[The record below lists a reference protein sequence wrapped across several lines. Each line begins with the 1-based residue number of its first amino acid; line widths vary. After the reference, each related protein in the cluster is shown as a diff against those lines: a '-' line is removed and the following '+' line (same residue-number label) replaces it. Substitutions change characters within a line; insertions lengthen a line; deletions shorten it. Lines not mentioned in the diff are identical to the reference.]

1 MPRRRDRGAT
11 LPVGRAAGNH
21 FRFGVC
27 DNALAAAV
35 FAALLALGLL
45 STLLAA
51 FAALAPVCFVFLL
64 AISHLLP
71 AST

>member
-1 MPRRRDRGAT
+1 VRPVAA
-11 LPVGRAAGNH
+11 LPDMEGRWNH
-21 FRFGVC
+21 FRLGVW

-35 FAALLALGLL
+35 FAALLAFGLL

-51 FAALAPVCFVFLL
+51 FAALAPVCRVFLL
-64 AISHLLP
+64 TISHLLH